1 MCTVLC
7 VEVER
12 EIKNHS
18 PWPAVAAGVVEVAM
32 ARQQPKHLDVER
44 EIGKFVVVVVVRSF
58 CVMENSNKGMGVER
72 AEIS

>member
-1 MCTVLC
+1 MTNVRAQEVFALCALC

-44 EIGKFVVVVVVRSF
+44 EIGKFVVVGRSYVRLR
-58 CVMENSNKGMGVER
+58 CGK
-72 AEIS
+72 